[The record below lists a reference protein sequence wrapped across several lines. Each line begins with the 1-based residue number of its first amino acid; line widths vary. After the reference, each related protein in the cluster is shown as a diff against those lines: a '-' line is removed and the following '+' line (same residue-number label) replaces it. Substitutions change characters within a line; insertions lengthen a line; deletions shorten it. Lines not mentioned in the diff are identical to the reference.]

1 MTDSEFNKIVE
12 MYSDSIYRFVLK
24 SLRDKN
30 TAKDLMQDVYERV
43 WIKRQNV
50 NIEKAKSYLF
60 TTAYHCMI
68 DLIKQKNRFVSIE
81 TANIEKNETVI
92 IENNYN
98 NIKEIID
105 ELSNKLPEIQKM
117 VLMLRDYEDYSYEEI
132 GKITGLTESQVKV
145 YIYRARIFL
154 KNNLKRYQHLIF

>member
-1 MTDSEFNKIVE
+1 
-12 MYSDSIYRFVLK
+12 
-24 SLRDKN
+24 
-30 TAKDLMQDVYERV
+30 
-43 WIKRQNV
+43 
-50 NIEKAKSYLF
+50 
-60 TTAYHCMI
+60 MI